1 MTEHNTPW
9 SHYATD
15 YHMPILVGEVLEWL
29 RPRADGV
36 YLDGTLG
43 GGGHTR
49 ALLDACAP
57 TGRVLGIDRDPEA
70 IERAS
75 ARMADLEPGRFTPIF
90 GNYGDAARLLAA
102 LDIGRV
108 DGWLVDAGVSSH
120 QLDDPQRGFSFREDG
135 PLDMRMGHDVPTLA
149 EWLDGIEHPALSRV
163 LGQWG
168 ELPNPTRVATAI
180 LNAQAAGKLHT
191 TGQLR
196 DAILSASPNMHRTS
210 HINPATLAFQALR
223 IAVNGELEH
232 LERAVASIPQV
243 VRAGGR
249 AAFISFHSLEDRI
262 VKQGVRALEDPC
274 TCPSGLPICA
284 CGAYA
289 KVRVLT
295 SRPIA
300 PSAEEIAANPRARSA
315 KLRVVEVLDPPS
327 V

>member
-1 MTEHNTPW
+1 MTESLPPW
-9 SHYATD
+9 ARYATD

-29 RPRADGV
+29 RPVSGGV

-43 GGGHTR
+43 GGGHSR

-57 TGRVLGIDRDPEA
+57 EGRVLGIDRDPEA
-70 IERAS
+70 IARAT
-75 ARMADLEPGRFTPIF
+75 ARMAELPAHRFTAIP
-90 GNYGDAARLLAA
+90 GNYGDAAALLAA
-102 LDIGRV
+102 RSIPPV

-120 QLDDPQRGFSFREDG
+120 QLDEPARGFSFREDG
-135 PLDMRMGHDVPTLA
+135 PLDMRMGDDVPTLA
-149 EWLDGIEHPALSRV
+149 QWLDEVQHPDLARV

-180 LNAQAAGKLHT
+180 LRAREQGRLST

-196 DAILSASPNMHRTS
+196 DAILSAAPTMHRTS

-232 LERAVASIPQV
+232 LERAVASIPRV
-243 VRAGGR
+243 VKVGGR

-274 TCPSGLPICA
+274 TCPKGLPMCA
-284 CGAYA
+284 CGAVPL
-289 KVRVLT
+289 VRVLT
-295 SRPIA
+295 SKPIA
-300 PSAEEIAANPRARSA
+300 PSEAELRDNPRARSA
-315 KLRVVEVLDPPS
+315 KLRVVEVLHSPP